1 MNKEKGTEERPLP
14 IGRDQIKAATEL
26 LRQYREGRAS
36 MEERIVD
43 EAGWY
48 DRRQTASSVENGE
61 SATSVWLFSSI
72 CNRHADAMDNYP
84 TAVCLPREP
93 SDAEDARMLSDILPV
108 ILEKSN
114 FEQTYS
120 ENEWFKIKYGMAVYG
135 VFWDNTLENGLGDIR
150 LSKIHPLNLFWE
162 PGITDIQDSRNVFV
176 IALMEDEEIR
186 RQYPHYRPEPQY
198 DGMGLTDY
206 RMVSWPNQTEE
217 GNKTVVVDWYY
228 KTTTPDGRTL
238 LHYCKFA
245 KGEVLFASEN
255 HEVFAERGWYEHG
268 QYPIELDV
276 LYPMEGSPAGFG
288 MIAVGRNPQTYID
301 RIDGNLMHYLD
312 EATHVR
318 YLAKKSAGINMDA
331 FNDSTQKI
339 VEVEG
344 DIDEERFRQMTLNPL
359 DRVYMDLRNMKVD
372 ELKETTGNRDIS
384 QGSTLHGVTAASA
397 ILALQEAGQKGSRDA
412 IATSYRMYVRLMRQ
426 IIELIRQFYTE
437 ERCFRISGKGD
448 GSRDYRFVSYSN
460 KSLVD
465 QVTGI
470 DAQGRFTY
478 RRPVFD
484 IDVKASRMTP
494 YEQEKQNEIMKELF
508 TMGVFAPERAR
519 EAEIMLEG
527 MQFSGI
533 HQVRSMV
540 KNGI

>member
-1 MNKEKGTEERPLP
+1 MERKQTIQTEATVLP
-14 IGRDQIKAATEL
+14 IGRDQVKAATQL
-26 LRQYREGRAS
+26 LRSYKEGRAAL
-36 MEERIVD
+36 ERRIV
-43 EAGWY
+43 EEEQWY
-48 DRRQTASSVENGE
+48 NRRQTAIVDEE
-61 SATSVWLFSSI
+61 SREATSAWLFSSI

-93 SDAEDARMLSDILPV
+93 SDTEDARMLSDVLPV

-114 FEQTYS
+114 FEGTYS
-120 ENEWFKIKYGMAVYG
+120 ANEWYKIKHGIAAYGA
-135 VFWDNTLENGLGDIR
+135 FWDSTLENGLGDIR
-150 LSKIHPLNLFWE
+150 LSAIHPLNLFWE
-162 PGITDIQDSRNVFV
+162 PGVSDIQDSRNVFV
-176 IALMEDEEIR
+176 IALMEDERIHR
-186 RQYPHYRPEPQY
+186 LYPHYNPESSY

-206 RMVSWPNQTEE
+206 RTVSWPERTED
-217 GNKTVVVDWYY
+217 GMTVVVDWYY
-228 KTTTPDGRTL
+228 KTTTVEGRTL

-255 HEVFAERGWYEHG
+255 DPAYAENGWYAHG
-268 QYPIELDV
+268 LYPIELDV
-276 LYPMEGSPAGFG
+276 LYPVEGTPSGYG

-301 RIDGNLMHYLD
+301 RIDGNLLHYLD

-318 YLAKKSAGINMDA
+318 YLAKKSAGINLDD
-331 FNDSTQKI
+331 FNDSTKKI

-397 ILALQEAGQKGSRDA
+397 ILALQEAGQKGSRDS

-426 IIELIRQFYTE
+426 VIELVRQFYTE
-437 ERCFRISGKGD
+437 ERCFRITGAD
-448 GSRDYRFVSYSN
+448 GYRFVTYSN
-460 KSLVD
+460 KGLVD
-465 QVTGI
+465 QVTGY
-470 DAQGRFTY
+470 DPEGRATY

-484 IDVKASRMTP
+484 IDVKAARMTP
-494 YEQEKQNEIMKELF
+494 YEQERQNEIMKELF
-508 TMGVFAPERAR
+508 TMGVFAPERAH

-527 MQFSGI
+527 MHFSGI
-533 HQVRSMV
+533 QQVKALV
-540 KNGI
+540 KSGA